1 MARRYSTLEASQPE
15 NKILPLVSGK
25 HHCLPRTAINENG
38 KRAILVFIV
47 RWGRPSGLF
56 QFKDSSKLPHRCL
69 LSNVDQNLRPRTKEP
84 HSGRHNLTKN
94 AIAETVIDGE
104 RTVEV
109 RPPNKPKHCQ
119 RQDQFVL
126 RTTRLREQ
134 VHWRRLQSSRH
145 VPRAVTVLIQSPN
158 ANSESIEPASTKLS
172 VPHWMLLSSQCR
184 CANRLATWLLVRQ
197 TRSIGVEKII
207 RQLIRKHSGLSR
219 ILRYAVRLA

>member
-104 RTVEV
+104 RTVESG
-109 RPPNKPKHCQ
+109 RQTNPSIASAKTNLFCERQGFGNKCIGVVSKVAGT
-119 RQDQFVL
+119 F
-126 RTTRLREQ
+126 
-134 VHWRRLQSSRH
+134 H
-145 VPRAVTVLIQSPN
+145 VP
-158 ANSESIEPASTKLS
+158 
-172 VPHWMLLSSQCR
+172 
-184 CANRLATWLLVRQ
+184 
-197 TRSIGVEKII
+197 
-207 RQLIRKHSGLSR
+207 SR
-219 ILRYAVRLA
+219 Y